1 MVLSRRL
8 VCPGNGHDWTKAM
21 VSHPPVMTSVVH
33 CVPCS
38 ASFFFSF
45 PQFWQTVHHRW
56 PSSGG
61 FVQTQQNKVGRWPC
75 VSGMEQCGKLTSICH
90 SILSEI
96 PGVRMTEKPG
106 CGDLSKRS
114 SYSNMGNFLEG
125 QERADCANG
134 GLSIPDAWPL
144 DIRRSGWL
152 PISEVGTASL
162 TGCAR
167 CHLLGAAMGWCG
179 QGVSP
184 QVVRDHYRQKW
195 GRQPGREGRRV
206 ASRNWKPF

>member
-1 MVLSRRL
+1 
-8 VCPGNGHDWTKAM
+8 M

-61 FVQTQQNKVGRWPC
+61 FVQTQQNKVWHWPC
-75 VSGMEQCGKLTSICH
+75 VSGMERPGKLTSICH
-90 SILSEI
+90 SILCEI

-114 SYSNMGNFLEG
+114 SYSNMGNFLEE
-125 QERADCANG
+125 QERANCANR

-144 DIRRSGWL
+144 DIRQCRMASNFWGRHCQPERMCWVSSSWCCDGVGWAG
-152 PISEVGTASL
+152 SEP
-162 TGCAR
+162 TG
-167 CHLLGAAMGWCG
+167 G
-179 QGVSP
+179 QGSLQTEV
-184 QVVRDHYRQKW
+184 
-195 GRQPGREGRRV
+195 EGG
-206 ASRNWKPF
+206 AKGGLKELETILGLKIL